1 MSLKK
6 NVIYLVLMQA
16 VNYIAPLVLVPY
28 LTRILG
34 VEKYGVL
41 GLAIT
46 VSQYL
51 ILLTDFGFNFTA
63 SRKIAQFKDSK
74 VRVSQ
79 IFWTIISAKFLM
91 MIVSFGLIVP
101 FVVFSEKLNPLK
113 WEIFLV
119 SLSVVA
125 SVIIPSWLFQG
136 LEKVTVFSGINIFS
150 KILIVPLV
158 FIFVK
163 SKEDLLIACL
173 LQGGVQVF
181 SGIISILYVKYNNI
195 ISFKVVRPKLIF
207 IYLKESLSVFLGN
220 LSISLYTLSTP
231 LVLALMGTTYQVGLY
246 SATDRIRGAAIGI
259 FIVVGYAIFPRVSYL
274 FKKNPLEANVLL
286 KKIIFIFSI
295 LGCLGGVLVYSIADE
310 IVLVAF
316 GNQYLDS
323 AILLKIMAPMFLLIP
338 LSIIMAN
345 HLLLPNGFKKEY
357 AKNSVIVCLLHMT
370 YVFPLCKYYGAVGGS
385 YSILI
390 SEIISFILLI
400 FWTIKNNL
408 LKKVFYAR

>member
-207 IYLKESLSVFLGN
+207 IYLK
-220 LSISLYTLSTP
+220 
-231 LVLALMGTTYQVGLY
+231 
-246 SATDRIRGAAIGI
+246 
-259 FIVVGYAIFPRVSYL
+259 
-274 FKKNPLEANVLL
+274 
-286 KKIIFIFSI
+286 
-295 LGCLGGVLVYSIADE
+295 
-310 IVLVAF
+310 
-316 GNQYLDS
+316 
-323 AILLKIMAPMFLLIP
+323 
-338 LSIIMAN
+338 
-345 HLLLPNGFKKEY
+345 
-357 AKNSVIVCLLHMT
+357 
-370 YVFPLCKYYGAVGGS
+370 
-385 YSILI
+385 
-390 SEIISFILLI
+390 
-400 FWTIKNNL
+400 
-408 LKKVFYAR
+408 

>member
-1 MSLKK
+1 
-6 NVIYLVLMQA
+6 
-16 VNYIAPLVLVPY
+16 
-28 LTRILG
+28 
-34 VEKYGVL
+34 
-41 GLAIT
+41 
-46 VSQYL
+46 
-51 ILLTDFGFNFTA
+51 
-63 SRKIAQFKDSK
+63 
-74 VRVSQ
+74 
-79 IFWTIISAKFLM
+79 
-91 MIVSFGLIVP
+91 
-101 FVVFSEKLNPLK
+101 
-113 WEIFLV
+113 
-119 SLSVVA
+119 
-125 SVIIPSWLFQG
+125 
-136 LEKVTVFSGINIFS
+136 
-150 KILIVPLV
+150 
-158 FIFVK
+158 
-163 SKEDLLIACL
+163 
-173 LQGGVQVF
+173 
-181 SGIISILYVKYNNI
+181 
-195 ISFKVVRPKLIF
+195 PKLIF

-345 HLLLPNGFKKEY
+345 YLLLPNGFKKEY

>member
-181 SGIISILYVKYNNI
+181 SGIISILYVKYNKI

-345 HLLLPNGFKKEY
+345 YLLLPNGFKKEY
-357 AKNSVIVCLLHMT
+357 AKN
-370 YVFPLCKYYGAVGGS
+370 
-385 YSILI
+385 
-390 SEIISFILLI
+390 
-400 FWTIKNNL
+400 
-408 LKKVFYAR
+408 